1 MRITAS
7 TDGDIILVLVGNII
21 NQINLV
27 PKIVAITSDG
37 GTNLACCKVILKSPL
52 WKHGSVWLGKAYNDW
67 KSGVMDVQSDY
78 GRVDTEVTSRNM
90 QQCITCTKKP
100 QKGEMDLETA

>member
-37 GTNLACCKVILKSPL
+37 GTNLEICKAILESNFDRTGVFDLEKPMFVMDCL
-52 WKHGSVWLGKAYNDW
+52 AYVLDDAF
-67 KSGVMDVQSDY
+67 KEGVMDMKYDD
-78 GRVDTEVTSRNM
+78 GRVCTEVNSRNM
-90 QQCITCTKKP
+90 QC
-100 QKGEMDLETA
+100 